1 MTTRKTTNRGQTHQ
15 QWSTGAKDVGQLAP
29 GSLNARMSK
38 MQKEAREES
47 GKVQKRV
54 QVESNKL
61 AKEAEDEATE
71 TIEKQKR
78 NYPKTRA
85 RPMPKDKEAIEK
97 KKLWEEAQIKELTR
111 KVMEGNL
118 ADVREY
124 EEQLGQLLDKVRE
137 ILLSFPE
144 RYSLYYTDSDPE
156 KHEAQ
161 VAAIRRLVSEGAEE
175 LEM

>member
-1 MTTRKTTNRGQTHQ
+1 MPVKKTTNRGQTHQ
-15 QWSTGAKDVGQLAP
+15 NWSTGAKDVGKVAP

-47 GKVQKRV
+47 AKVQKRV

-71 TIEKQKR
+71 VVKQKR

-85 RPMPKDKEAIEK
+85 KPMPKEKEDIEK

-144 RYSLYYTDSDPE
+144 RYLSLI
-156 KHEAQ
+156 H
-161 VAAIRRLVSEGAEE
+161 I
-175 LEM
+175 